1 MNRARIAVAML
12 FLPCL
17 LFAQNQPIVT
27 EDSAKPFPGPDFVL
41 GDKDS
46 KPAKSGVVL
55 GPMESDGKGGTKGT
69 FAAYG
74 GASLGYVGSLS
85 FSGDG
90 KVLAVGSTPSRV
102 EIWDVDSQRKVKTL
116 RGSNTIA
123 LSSDGRLLAED
134 GNGIELWDVATGKL
148 EKRILRELKTLEPG
162 VQNTI
167 RSMTFNPAGTLLD
180 VTANGEADS
189 VYDVITGQLLA
200 TLKHA
205 QGSQFSRD
213 GALLIGGN
221 AKYLAVWST
230 KDWTKVRE
238 VPNGPGYITQIA
250 ASPEKDLVV
259 IGGPN
264 GARLLRLS
272 SGEEI
277 ARVGSGYTN
286 FAAFNQSG
294 TLIFTYSKSGFA
306 VWDASGKLY
315 CSREDFGNGTVALSS
330 DDRWLAAAPV
340 NGGRSVMVWNVQNA
354 LNSCNVPA
362 SAKGH

>member
-1 MNRARIAVAML
+1 MGT
-12 FLPCL
+12 
-17 LFAQNQPIVT
+17 Q
-27 EDSAKPFPGPDFVL
+27 DSANSFPGPDFVL
-41 GDKDS
+41 RDQAS

-55 GPMESDGKGGTKGT
+55 GPMQSDGKGGTKGT
-69 FAAYG
+69 FAVHG
-74 GASLGYVGSLS
+74 GASVGYVGSLS
-85 FSGDG
+85 FSADG

-102 EIWDVDSQRKVKTL
+102 DIWDVDSQRKVQTL
-116 RGSNTIA
+116 QGSNTIA
-123 LSSDGRLLAED
+123 FSSDGRLLAED

-148 EKRILRELKTLEPG
+148 ETRIPRELKTFESG
-162 VQNTI
+162 AQNTI
-167 RSMTFNPAGTLLD
+167 RSMTFNPAGTLLE
-180 VTANGEADS
+180 VTANGEGDS
-189 VYDVITGQLLA
+189 VYDVTTGQLVA

-221 AKYLAVWST
+221 ARYLAVWST

-238 VPNGPGYITQIA
+238 VPNGPDYITQIA

-306 VWDASGKLY
+306 VWDASGKFY
-315 CSREDFGNGTVALSS
+315 CSRADFGNGTVALSS
-330 DDRWLAAAPV
+330 DDRWLAAAPI
-340 NGGRSVMVWNVQNA
+340 NGGRTVMLWNVQNA
-354 LNSCNVPA
+354 LANCNVPA
-362 SAKGH
+362 ATRDH